1 MFRDIDNSLK
11 FFGHGKIYY
20 IFNRHREKDV
30 LGVIIYKEHFL
41 KYKTEQLF

>member
-11 FFGHGKIYY
+11 IFWSWKN

-41 KYKTEQLF
+41 KYKPEQLF